1 MSIRTRKR
9 LQRKTKISI
18 GAIDRGLILSP
29 TPSPLL
35 TENFP
40 LQRVRYIYRR
50 LHRNHC
56 LAALRWIAGEA
67 DAEPFP
73 GVRCSVGL
81 QRPRVLVPGRLRH
94 LTVEIANVCP
104 FFRHM
109 IGIGSFREAGN
120 PWRLRESRQPNNRL
134 NCTLDQWPK
143 VQ

>member
-18 GAIDRGLILSP
+18 VVIDRGLILFP
-29 TPSPLL
+29 TPSS
-35 TENFP
+35 
-40 LQRVRYIYRR
+40 
-50 LHRNHC
+50 
-56 LAALRWIAGEA
+56 
-67 DAEPFP
+67 PFP

-81 QRPRVLVPGRLRH
+81 QRPRVTVPGRPRH
-94 LTVEIANVCP
+94 LIVEIANVCP
-104 FFRHM
+104 FFHHM

-120 PWRLRESRQPNNRL
+120 AWPLRKSRQPNSRL